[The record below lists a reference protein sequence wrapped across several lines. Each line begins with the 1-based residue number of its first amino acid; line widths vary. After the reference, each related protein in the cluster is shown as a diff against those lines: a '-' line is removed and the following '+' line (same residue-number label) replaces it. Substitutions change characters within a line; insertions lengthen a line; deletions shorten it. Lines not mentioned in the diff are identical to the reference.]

1 MSSSDDGFLRVWH
14 RGMGP
19 GAGVAQPKAVGAP
32 LTATGATAWAK
43 VTDAPDAY
51 YAQLTGT
58 SGAVTATC
66 HFEFGD
72 DIPGLPVGLQTS
84 VAPAGV
90 GTAISLTGTGT
101 GVAPAGPPASSVL
114 VGTGM
119 FGADASVSPLVPW
132 KYCRLVV
139 TALTGTD
146 AQVAGFQ
153 AMGGV

>member
-1 MSSSDDGFLRVWH
+1 MSNSDDGFLRVWH

-19 GAGVAQPKAVGAP
+19 AAGVAQPKAVGAP
-32 LTATGATAWAK
+32 LTGIGVSAWAK

-58 SGAVTATC
+58 SGTVTATC

-72 DIPGLPVGLQTS
+72 DIPGLPQGNQNS
-84 VAPAGV
+84 IAPAGV
-90 GTAISLTGTGT
+90 GTTISLTGTGT
-101 GVAPAGPPASSVL
+101 GVPSGTAPASGVY
-114 VGTGM
+114 VGAGM

-132 KYCRLVV
+132 KYCRLNV
-139 TALTGTD
+139 TAISGTG

-153 AMGGV
+153 TMGGA